1 MVQRVAICIAGQYRS
16 HNETIISIEKHII
29 TPLRRNFTIDL
40 FYAVDKDGDIY
51 ADNHRVVAY
60 PIKNRHEQ
68 FKRFETCGQLIRS
81 TNKYY
86 EWAIR
91 MRPDM
96 LFEQNLY
103 LNGLLSDRLY
113 ANFRCIDPRRHP
125 TVYISELAPEL
136 RRRVDN
142 LCGFTLCSNTT
153 DVISDQFAIIP
164 QRYIYTYFSDIN
176 YTKPGK
182 MPEDTLSVHMVNN
195 NVKFAPF
202 SLRMCIHRSGKPLT
216 CPSIQ
221 DRLLRCS

>member
-1 MVQRVAICIAGQYRS
+1 MCGGLAGALEIARWQNRS
-16 HNETIISIEKHII
+16 VVI
-29 TPLRRNFTIDL
+29 TGGHSAFPMDFWTAFSPDRHFCCRIQGSLP
-40 FYAVDKDGDIY
+40 
-51 ADNHRVVAY
+51 ADVHDVSY
-60 PIKNRHEQ
+60 QRHE
-68 FKRFETCGQLIRS
+68 FHKGS
-81 TNKYY
+81 T
-86 EWAIR
+86 
-91 MRPDM
+91 D
-96 LFEQNLY
+96 
-103 LNGLLSDRLY
+103 
-113 ANFRCIDPRRHP
+113 P